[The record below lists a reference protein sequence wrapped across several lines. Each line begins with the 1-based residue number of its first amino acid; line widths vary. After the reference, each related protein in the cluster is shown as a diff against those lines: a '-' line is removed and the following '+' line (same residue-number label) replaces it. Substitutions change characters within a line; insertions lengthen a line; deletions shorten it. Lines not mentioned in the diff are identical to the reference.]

1 MSFAYK
7 LEAFDSMDE
16 FLHDVVNNAEHG
28 IGTQKLIQKFEPH
41 LGVENPIHHN
51 IADPTNYFYNLFKNI
66 K

>member
-1 MSFAYK
+1 
-7 LEAFDSMDE
+7 MDE

-28 IGTQKLIQKFEPH
+28 MGTQKLIQKFEPH

-51 IADPTNYFYNLFKNI
+51 IADPTNYFYNLFKNM